1 MKRNPRPSSIF
12 PLAGIL
18 AMSVVAIGIYGATDL
33 SFATEPVAPP
43 VAPAV
48 GNPQYADASN
58 PPAETKGAPDAT
70 LSLSG
75 GQVAVGVGYTWGSGT
90 LDFDGAPHA
99 FSISGVSVAN
109 VGASSLNASGK
120 VYNLKQLKDFAG
132 TYASVAAGVT
142 VGGGGSVAYLRN
154 QNGVVIMLTSTQEG
168 LDFQLSGNG
177 TKITLK

>member
-1 MKRNPRPSSIF
+1 MKRNPRPLSIV

-33 SFATEPVAPP
+33 SFATEPVAPT
-43 VAPAV
+43 V
-48 GNPQYADASN
+48 GNTQVADASN
-58 PPAETKGAPDAT
+58 PPAETKSAPDAT

-90 LDFDGAPHA
+90 LNFDGSPHA

-177 TKITLK
+177 TKITLQ

>member
-1 MKRNPRPSSIF
+1 MKRNPRPSFVF

-18 AMSVVAIGIYGATDL
+18 TMSVVAIGIYAATDL
-33 SFATEPVAPP
+33 SFATEPVS
-43 VAPAV
+43 PAV
-48 GNPQYADASN
+48 GSGQYADASA

-90 LDFDGAPHA
+90 LDFDGTKHP
-99 FSISGVSVAN
+99 FKISGISVAN
-109 VGASSLNASGK
+109 VGASTLNASGK
-120 VYNLKQLKDFAG
+120 VYDLKRIQDFAG

-177 TKITLK
+177 TKITLE

>member
-1 MKRNPRPSSIF
+1 MKRNPRPPSIF

-18 AMSVVAIGIYGATDL
+18 TMSVVAIGLYGAADL
-33 SFATEPVAPP
+33 SFATEPVAP
-43 VAPAV
+43 AV
-48 GNPQYADASN
+48 GNAQYADASA

-75 GQVAVGVGYTWGSGT
+75 GQVAVGVGYSWGSGT
-90 LDFDGAPHA
+90 LNFDGMSHA

-120 VYNLKQLKDFAG
+120 VYNLKRVQDFAG

-142 VGGGGSVAYLRN
+142 VGGGGSIAYLRN